1 MQRTD
6 QENEEEYFVIRPY
19 LMDLDSTNGTYLNQ
33 EKIES
38 ARYYELLEEDVIKFG
53 TSQREYVMMLE
64 ESSWKKY

>member
-64 ESSWKKY
+64 ESS